1 MINPKDTL
9 HLLSGKVFR
18 LTVGKRL
25 LFFFCLREFNLGL
38 TQARQIL
45 QHQAGSL
52 SSFYSFEIESHSV
65 SQAGLDLTIAE
76 IILEL

>member
-9 HLLSGKVFR
+9 HLLSEKVFQ

-25 LFFFCLREFNLGL
+25 SFFFCLRELNLGL

-45 QHQAGSL
+45 RHQAGSL
-52 SSFYSFEIESHSV
+52 SSFYSFEIESYSV
-65 SQAGLDLTIAE
+65 SQAGLDLTVAE